1 MTHREPPGAP
11 RSGAAG
17 DTANACGATGFGLS
31 VAAALRI
38 RRTAACVRRGG
49 VVAYPTEAV
58 FGIGCLPDDDA
69 ALERVL
75 RIKRRSWRKG
85 LLIIGAS
92 LEQIDRWAML
102 ERSSLLDEIL
112 ASWPGPC
119 TWVLPA
125 RPRTPAR
132 LTGGRHTIAV
142 RCTAHPIAAELCRQ
156 AGTALVST
164 SANPSGRPPLRRAI
178 DVRNTLG
185 KLVDDVLPGPLGGLG
200 SPTPIRDGLTGRVL
214 RA

>member
-1 MTHREPPGAP
+1 MT
-11 RSGAAG
+11 SSAG
-17 DTANACGATGFGLS
+17 VS
-31 VAAALRI
+31 LRI
-38 RRTAACVRRGG
+38 RRAARCIRAGG

-69 ALERVL
+69 ALARVL

-85 LLIIGAS
+85 MLIVGGS

-102 ERSSLLDEIL
+102 ERSPLLDTIL
-112 ASWPGPC
+112 EGWPGPN

-125 RPRTPAR
+125 RPCAPMQ

-142 RCTAHPIAAELCRQ
+142 RYTAHPIAAELCHQ
-156 AGTALVST
+156 AGSALVST
-164 SANPSGRPPLRRAI
+164 SANTSGRPPLARAV
-178 DVRNTLG
+178 DVRRTLG
-185 KLVDDVLPGPLGGLG
+185 RVLDDVLPGPLGGQAA
-200 SPTPIRDGLTGRVL
+200 PTRIRDGLTGQVL

>member
-1 MTHREPPGAP
+1 MTHSEPPGAA
-11 RSGAAG
+11 RDGTSSAFHLAAG
-17 DTANACGATGFGLS
+17 ARNGVS
-31 VAAALRI
+31 VAARLRI
-38 RRTAACVRRGG
+38 RFTAACVRAGG

-69 ALERVL
+69 ALARVL
-75 RIKRRSWRKG
+75 GIKRRSWRKG
-85 LLIIGAS
+85 MLIIGAT

-102 ERSSLLDEIL
+102 ERSPLLDAIL
-112 ASWPGPC
+112 ASWPGPS

-125 RPRTPAR
+125 RPRVSAR
-132 LTGGRHTIAV
+132 LTGARPTIAV

-156 AGTALVST
+156 AESALVST
-164 SANPSGRPPLRRAI
+164 SANVTGRPPFRRAV

-185 KLVDDVLPGPLGGLG
+185 RVLDDVLPGPVGGLE
-200 SPTPIRDGLTGRVL
+200 SPTRILDGLTGQVL